1 MNLLLSPWYSVWHQ
15 VYSYGAT
22 LSQIESLIK
31 AMIFCYGLLFSQ
43 VFCLIIEKAQYQEIG
58 YITLHTIVIT
68 CLVQNALELV
78 CGKNLEIVKKQVQ
91 ENLEA
96 PSSRGQRLMWWE
108 FRLLKYHINR
118 NEDVEGQG
126 HEISVKNKD

>member
-1 MNLLLSPWYSVWHQ
+1 
-15 VYSYGAT
+15 
-22 LSQIESLIK
+22 
-31 AMIFCYGLLFSQ
+31 MIFCYGLLFSQ

-96 PSSRGQRLMWWE
+96 PSSRGQRLM
-108 FRLLKYHINR
+108 
-118 NEDVEGQG
+118 
-126 HEISVKNKD
+126 